1 MSGKPLVVREI
12 SEQEESRF
20 KELSGKFHYM
30 GEGHAGGDT
39 LRLVVECEGE
49 LKTRDITPFLPRPKR
64 PTDA

>member
-39 LRLVVECEGE
+39 LRLGVECEG
-49 LKTRDITPFLPRPKR
+49 DSI
-64 PTDA
+64 